1 MRGPDTDPLNQNPGV
16 DQAFFNPPSP
26 SDPSGV
32 KAQTLH
38 LDLFFKR
45 AASFLSMTDSLYF
58 FIVLYFLI

>member
-45 AASFLSMTDSLYF
+45 AASFLSMTRQIL
-58 FIVLYFLI
+58 FIFLLFYIF